1 MWKKEL
7 FQKRAWFDDFNEKI
21 NQKLDELYSTVPDSG
36 LSDREQ
42 YLYDMAQEQFKMLYE
57 LLDHSR
63 ELINVKL
70 MPVESSAEMKGT
82 EAKM

>member
-70 MPVESSAEMKGT
+70 MPVESSAEMKST